1 MTQSGTQGPYRPGN
15 QFCVEPTVMTLRTK
29 ALPAL
34 LVVVAATLTLP
45 EAAAA
50 QSAGSSSMGSYQA
63 GYGASRYSTARP
75 QTGSTRDANGNR
87 LIVDGTIQAGASAYS
102 SASGGVSSS
111 FSGAGGGS
119 AIGGSTA
126 IGNNLNVVVQGNH
139 NTVIVNSSQVNN
151 GNVTAGTNLNGT
163 LRFP

>member
-1 MTQSGTQGPYRPGN
+1 MTVRS
-15 QFCVEPTVMTLRTK
+15 K
-29 ALPAL
+29 ALPCLAAAAA
-34 LVVVAATLTLP
+34 VATLASPAIAL
-45 EAAAA
+45 A
-50 QSAGSSSMGSYQA
+50 QSAGSAGAGAYQA
-63 GYGASRYSTARP
+63 GYGGARYATARP

-87 LIVDGTIQAGASAYS
+87 LIVDGLIQAGASAYS

-111 FSGAGGGS
+111 YSGAGGSNGT

-126 IGNNLNVVVQGNH
+126 IGNSLNVVVQGNH

>member
-1 MTQSGTQGPYRPGN
+1 MKMRVKLWAVAP
-15 QFCVEPTVMTLRTK
+15 L
-29 ALPAL
+29 
-34 LVVVAATLTLP
+34 VAAL
-45 EAAAA
+45 AAPVAVEA
-50 QSAGSSSMGSYQA
+50 QSAGASNMGSYQA
-63 GYGASRYSTARP
+63 GYGGSRYTTARP

-87 LIVDGTIQAGASAYS
+87 LIVNGVIQAGASSYA

-111 FSGAGGGS
+111 FSGAGTSGGS

-151 GNVTAGTNLNGT
+151 GAINAGTSLNGT
-163 LRFP
+163 LRLP